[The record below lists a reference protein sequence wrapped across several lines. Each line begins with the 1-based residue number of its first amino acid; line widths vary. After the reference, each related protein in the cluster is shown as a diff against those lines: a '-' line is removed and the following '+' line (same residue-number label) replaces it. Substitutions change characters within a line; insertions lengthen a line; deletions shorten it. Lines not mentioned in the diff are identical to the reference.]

1 MVTSV
6 VLAAALV
13 AAPVFEDRPVDET
26 SAKKVITGAAVGTAA
41 MGSCTTYFVLRDR
54 MKDQK
59 PTLSTATCYGITM
72 LLSSAAYGYKEGI
85 RDPDTVDQPAPRGRR
100 DFAEGVGGTAVG
112 ALIFVPVAT
121 W

>member
-1 MVTSV
+1 MLGN
-6 VLAAALV
+6 VLFAAVLV
-13 AAPVFEDRPVDET
+13 SAPVFEDRPMDEV
-26 SAKKVITGAAVGTAA
+26 SAKKMITGAAVGTAA

-54 MKDQK
+54 MNDEE

-72 LLSSAAYGYKEGI
+72 LLSGAAYGYKEGV
-85 RDPDTVDQPAPRGRR
+85 RDPETVNQPAPRGRR

>member
-1 MVTSV
+1 MLASV
-6 VLAAALV
+6 VLATSLV
-13 AAPVFEDRPVDET
+13 AAPVFEDRPVDEV
-26 SAKKVITGAAVGTAA
+26 SVKKMITGGAIGTAA
-41 MGSCTTYFVLRDR
+41 MGSCTTYFVIRNK
-54 MKDQK
+54 MKDEE

-85 RDPDTVDQPAPRGRR
+85 RDPETVNQAAPRGRR